1 MARFYTNE
9 NVELQIV
16 EALRSLGHDVLTSL
30 EAGNANRSIEDKD
43 VLAFAVAQDRVLVTH
58 NRLHFVRLH
67 RHRNESHAGI
77 VVCSVDLDY
86 AEVAQRIHT
95 AIEPGIAD
103 QLVRVNRR

>member
-9 NVELQIV
+9 NVELQVV

-43 VLAFAVAQDRVLVTH
+43 VLAFAIMQNRVLVTH

-67 RHRNESHAGI
+67 RHRNEPHPGI
-77 VVCSVDLDY
+77 VVCSVGLDY
-86 AEVAQRIHT
+86 AEVAQ
-95 AIEPGIAD
+95 
-103 QLVRVNRR
+103 